1 MNDKWQNC
9 DLKGKDLL
17 LNYMCLIR
25 SALQKVSIQ
34 VFAQFII
41 NLGHSGTRCDSPCPQ
56 CQKAVEKE
64 IQDK

>member
-34 VFAQFII
+34 VLIWDTVEQ
-41 NLGHSGTRCDSPCPQ
+41 GVSDSPCPQ